1 MSVTHYYF
9 HCIYW
14 PHTPALIQH
23 GRGQQKYVKTRRT
36 MIMGAIL
43 RLSESTGTLHSFHM
57 TLEGCPHWPQ
67 LPIFYSF
74 QTSSYFQAIKVD
86 SKYSEEEFIKISF
99 GKTRNPGWLKLHLQ
113 EKCPNWGHRTG
124 LMSQQFP
131 LLQLLL
137 LAVTEHHREL
147 PYPQNDNF
155 GAGRS
160 ERQLYN
166 HCSSKS
172 QNLCCHPPIKN
183 NKGFYK

>member
-1 MSVTHYYF
+1 MSINKVNRCNRSFCGYF
-9 HCIYW
+9 FLTYAIMYRYI
-14 PHTPALIQH
+14 L
-23 GRGQQKYVKTRRT
+23 KYFN
-36 MIMGAIL
+36 
-43 RLSESTGTLHSFHM
+43 LSPPLFNSLPSFHM

-74 QTSSYFQAIKVD
+74 LTSPYFQATKDD

-113 EKCPNWGHRTG
+113 KKCLNWGHRTG

-137 LAVTEHHREL
+137 LAFTEHHREL

-155 GAGRS
+155 GAGGS